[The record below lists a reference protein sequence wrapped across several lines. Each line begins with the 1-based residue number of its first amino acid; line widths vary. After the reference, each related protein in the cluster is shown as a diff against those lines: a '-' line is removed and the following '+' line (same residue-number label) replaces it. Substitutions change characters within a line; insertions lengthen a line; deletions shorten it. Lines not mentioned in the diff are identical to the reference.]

1 MSNTFMNGLKMANNY
16 TRTENHAI
24 THRTTT
30 SALLDLFAMG
40 AAYRTRSEE
49 DCILLFRNAFAENPI
64 YALKCLFYIADV
76 RGGKL
81 VA

>member
-1 MSNTFMNGLKMANNY
+1 MSNVFMNGLKNANNFAI
-16 TRTENHAI
+16 TENGAI
-24 THRTTT
+24 CRKTTN

-40 AAYRTRSEE
+40 AAYRTRSDE
-49 DCILLFRNAFAENPI
+49 DCILLFKNALEENEV
-64 YALKCLFYIADV
+64 YALKCLFYLRDV

>member
-1 MSNTFMNGLKMANNY
+1 MNALTNATNF
-16 TRTENHAI
+16 TLTENRAI
-24 THRTTT
+24 TRRKTN

-49 DCILLFRNAFAENPI
+49 DCILLFRNAFAENPT

-76 RGGKL
+76 RGGML